1 MSSQLCPRCLARHWE
16 PALIGDGT
24 LRCRACDFYM
34 TEELAAE
41 LAKFNGAERELRRH
55 RDAATIAT
63 EALVDAHQARE
74 LAERRA
80 ASWKLV
86 AKRYRAELA
95 ASEQRTEA
103 ACRMFNTSEE
113 RVRERDILLGELA
126 RCILEPEG
134 STAQT
139 LCRAAALAHKASA
152 RYAPFPMTRVPAD
165 LCTFGGSAQASSS
178 ASGFPGRAAPACKE
192 RNNMSGNN
200 GMDVRG
206 AIGAEGGT

>member
-24 LRCRACDFYM
+24 LRCRACDFYL

-86 AKRYRAELA
+86 AKRYRGDAADWRAAFEAAAAMHAGALA
-95 ASEQRTEA
+95 AEFVGRVVELSVRCPE
-103 ACRMFNTSEE
+103 CNGPTSGTTAPPFCSWRCKRSGEGWSAS
-113 RVRERDILLGELA
+113 LLS
-126 RCILEPEG
+126 PEG
-134 STAQT
+134 S
-139 LCRAAALAHKASA
+139 A
-152 RYAPFPMTRVPAD
+152 RV
-165 LCTFGGSAQASSS
+165 SSS

-192 RNNMSGNN
+192 RDNMSGNN
-200 GMDVRG
+200 GMGG
-206 AIGAEGGT
+206 AVSTGAEGGT